1 MISMYDYKWLAVC
14 VLSHGRR
21 VANVDQIIGCDGQ
34 VKNNVDDD
42 DDGDD
47 GDHDDDDDNNFDQN
61 IGCDGQVTDDDNTF
75 DNQFDVDYDDFDDQG
90 VDRKLI
96 INMFADSLQCPKLHM
111 KPKIFIFQVKYKL
124 CSAIKFHKYKR
135 IDT

>member
-21 VANVDQIIGCDGQ
+21 VANVVQIIGADGQ

-47 GDHDDDDDNNFDQN
+47 GDHDDDDDNN
-61 IGCDGQVTDDDNTF
+61 DGESQILIKTLDVTD
-75 DNQFDVDYDDFDDQG
+75 
-90 VDRKLI
+90 RSLMMIIHLI
-96 INMFADSLQCPKLHM
+96 INLMLIMMILTIRVWIANLSST
-111 KPKIFIFQVKYKL
+111 
-124 CSAIKFHKYKR
+124 CSPMPPNVQSS
-135 IDT
+135 T